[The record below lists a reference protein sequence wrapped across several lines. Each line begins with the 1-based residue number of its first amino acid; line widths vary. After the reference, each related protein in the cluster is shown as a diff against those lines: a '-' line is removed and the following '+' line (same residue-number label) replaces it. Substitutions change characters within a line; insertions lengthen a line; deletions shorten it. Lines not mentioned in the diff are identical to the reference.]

1 MGAIDRF
8 FGYLDREGHGMVYD
22 LAFALGWVGL
32 ISVLFSLIGGPQ
44 WIYYA
49 LLLGGIPAYFLFT
62 FSWDLARKQQQE
74 RQNSG

>member
-1 MGAIDRF
+1 MSSIDRF
-8 FGYLDREGHGMVYD
+8 FGYLDREGHGMVFD

-49 LLLGGIPAYFLFT
+49 LLVAGIPAYFLFVA
-62 FSWDLARKQQQE
+62 SWELAKQQQ
-74 RQNSG
+74 QDS